1 MGGQDD
7 VNGVVDRFRI
17 YNNSGNITIHN
28 IEFGNENIGNNMTK
42 KKYII

>member
-28 IEFGNENIGNNMTK
+28 IAIWGMKT
-42 KKYII
+42 